1 VPEADIVKVGP
12 TTAATKGALPVA
24 NSSCAA
30 VTTGITPAG
39 SSSYKT
45 DFVVINVTG
54 GAITGTSKVTTATNL
69 VACSTHAV
77 TRADIALS
85 DVDATELVGL
95 YDKAIKG
102 GMAKFSTALAG
113 IKRTNIAMQGFGVAV
128 NNNFYGA
135 LQAAQGLNTDS
146 CAPTTTTTVGS
157 VTGTVTTTTT
167 TSVSYA
173 YTEACQPSISRA
185 QYASLV
191 TTEGSI
197 KSTAGF
203 IAGDNTM
210 LTLARR
216 DQLSGTQ
223 ATSNMFFASEGC
235 NALDAKSKINTHGGA
250 LTVLRSPGPNTLT
263 VTEAVQT
270 GDVETALKAT
280 TGYSIGV
287 LALSKAG
294 WSNKDKYKFVKLDG
308 ASPNFAKGGLA
319 PYGAT
324 DGSNDGAV
332 RTNMLDGSW
341 PLQVASYAMTA
352 ATVSA
357 TKQALVTQ
365 MINDLSDSTLHDLP
379 AIGYFNGDSTK
390 QTKVSRV
397 AGNNCSPLITRSN

>member
-1 VPEADIVKVGP
+1 
-12 TTAATKGALPVA
+12 
-24 NSSCAA
+24 
-30 VTTGITPAG
+30 
-39 SSSYKT
+39 
-45 DFVVINVTG
+45 
-54 GAITGTSKVTTATNL
+54 
-69 VACSTHAV
+69 
-77 TRADIALS
+77 
-85 DVDATELVGL
+85 VGL

-102 GMAKFSTALAG
+102 GMAKFSTALAN

-352 ATVSA
+352 ATVPA

>member
-1 VPEADIVKVGP
+1 
-12 TTAATKGALPVA
+12 
-24 NSSCAA
+24 
-30 VTTGITPAG
+30 
-39 SSSYKT
+39 
-45 DFVVINVTG
+45 
-54 GAITGTSKVTTATNL
+54 
-69 VACSTHAV
+69 
-77 TRADIALS
+77 
-85 DVDATELVGL
+85 
-95 YDKAIKG
+95 
-102 GMAKFSTALAG
+102 
-113 IKRTNIAMQGFGVAV
+113 
-128 NNNFYGA
+128 
-135 LQAAQGLNTDS
+135 
-146 CAPTTTTTVGS
+146 
-157 VTGTVTTTTT
+157 
-167 TSVSYA
+167 
-173 YTEACQPSISRA
+173 
-185 QYASLV
+185 LV

-203 IAGDNTM
+203 IAGDTTA

-235 NALDAKSKINTHGGA
+235 NALDIKSKINTHGGA
-250 LTVLRSPGPNTLT
+250 LTVLRSPGPNTMT

-294 WSNKDKYKFVKLDG
+294 YANKDKYKFVKLDG
-308 ASPNFAKGGLA
+308 ASPNFAKAGTA

-352 ATVSA
+352 ATVPA

-379 AIGYFNGDSTK
+379 AIGYFNGDATK

-397 AGNNCSPLITRSN
+397 AGNNCSPLITRNN